1 MPCPAGRRNLRRNTG
16 GLALAAP
23 PNSAYIP
30 SEERFLAERFGARGV
45 GANDVAGS
53 PRPGVGIQEGASG

>member
-1 MPCPAGRRNLRRNTG
+1 MPRPTARRNLRRNNG
-16 GLALAAP
+16 ALALAAP

-45 GANDVAGS
+45 GAEDEAGS
-53 PRPGVGIQEGASG
+53 PRPGAGLQEGASG